1 MVDVK
6 SKSANTKIVIKY
18 RISITMKQSGDF
30 VMNTSNQIWL
40 MLNQKSANTK
50 VVINNHVLITN
61 ETNGRFCAE
70 HKQPEMVDVISKCC
84 EYEGCNKG
92 RIQ

>member
-1 MVDVK
+1 
-6 SKSANTKIVIKY
+6 
-18 RISITMKQSGDF
+18 MKQSGDF

-50 VVINNHVLITN
+50 VVIKNHVLITN

-70 HKQPEMVDVISKCC
+70 HKQPEMVDVISNVANMKVVI
-84 EYEGCNKG
+84 KVVF
-92 RIQ
+92 Q

>member
-1 MVDVK
+1 
-6 SKSANTKIVIKY
+6 
-18 RISITMKQSGDF
+18 MKQSGDF

-84 EYEGCNKG
+84 EYEGCNKRSYFNNSNETSG
-92 RIQ
+92 RFCKEHKRT